1 MPTSN
6 PIEAYNKQVKQ
17 NRMAVLRASTQYLFN
32 YGLPNLVFLD
42 TQFLGDK
49 DFTYVQKSPTFPSR
63 VFATNQMVNAD
74 YFHCSSYDGLM
85 EYTYFNVGWWF

>member
-32 YGLPNLVFLD
+32 YGLPNLVLLD
-42 TQFLGDK
+42 TQLLGGK

-63 VFATNQMVNAD
+63 VFVANQMVNVV
-74 YFHCSSYDGLM
+74 YFHCSSYDWLI
-85 EYTYFNVGWWF
+85 EYTYFNSG